1 LPRDRLRDEADA
13 MPQIHPTAVVHKAAE
28 LADDV
33 SVGPYCVVGD
43 GVRLGAGTV
52 LHNHVT
58 VEGPTVLGEEN
69 EVFPYAVL
77 GAAPQDLK
85 YLGHE
90 TSLIVGDRNKIREH
104 CTIHR
109 GTEFGGSKTT
119 IADDCLLMVGVH
131 VAHDCR
137 LESGVVIANNSML
150 GGHCLV
156 EEGATIAGGVG
167 VHHFTTV
174 SRLAFV
180 GGMSR
185 IAKDVAPYVVV
196 EGNPAEVR
204 KLNTVALVRRL
215 WSVEKVEALRSA
227 FRLLYRSPKLTTR
240 DAIELIREEAAEAA
254 ASNAEMGEVFEP
266 VLELC
271 GFVERVEAGVH
282 GRYLESRRPGK

>member
-1 LPRDRLRDEADA
+1 MAT
-13 MPQIHPTAVVHKAAE
+13 IHPTAVVHRSAE

-33 SVGPYCVVGD
+33 RVGPYCVIGPD
-43 GVRLGAGTV
+43 VRVAAGTT

-58 VEGPTVLGEEN
+58 IEGPVTLGREN

-85 YLGHE
+85 YLGHD
-90 TSLIVGDRNKIREH
+90 TRLVIGDRNKVREH

-119 IADDCLLMVGVH
+119 IADDCLFMVGVH
-131 VAHDCR
+131 IAHDCCI
-137 LESGVVIANNSML
+137 ESEVVIANNTML
-150 GGHCLV
+150 GGHCLI
-156 EEGATIAGGVG
+156 EHGATLAGGVG

-174 SRLAFV
+174 SKLAFV

-185 IAKDVAPYVVV
+185 IAKDVPPYLVV

-215 WSVEKVEALRSA
+215 WSVERVEALRSA

-240 DAIELIREEAAEAA
+240 DAIAVIRDEAIDAIN
-254 ASNAEMGEVFEP
+254 SDSEMRDVYEP

-282 GRYLESRRPGK
+282 GRYLESRRTERSHRPE